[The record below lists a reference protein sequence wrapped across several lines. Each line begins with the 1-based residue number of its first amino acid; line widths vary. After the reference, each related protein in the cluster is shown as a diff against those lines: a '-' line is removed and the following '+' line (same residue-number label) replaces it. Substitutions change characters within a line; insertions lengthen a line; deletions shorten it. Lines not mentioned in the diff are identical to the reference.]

1 MRYVLSSL
9 RWGGRGVRWFV
20 PSVCLV
26 AYAVDAVLAVLC
38 WPLPLPL
45 GVFRGLLRFP
55 LCALWFV
62 LGALWSV
69 LCVLESM
76 VGGLR

>member
-20 PSVCLV
+20 ASVCLV

-45 GVFRGLLRFP
+45 DVFRGLLRFP